1 VRKLEP
7 TLAPQQARSRES
19 LKKLLKAA
27 VEVLGQQ
34 GVAGTTIPRIAA
46 RAGLTPGAV
55 YRRFRN
61 KDVLLEIAILSILEG
76 QDKFLRRS
84 LSVEA
89 VAEIPFPRLAEQV
102 INSLVVSYRAN
113 ANLLRAVRQLLQEK
127 EGTPFW
133 KKAGKLEMLTFE
145 HLVDIFVTGGRGIEH
160 ADPRAAVALGL
171 VMIIGTLWEIVVN
184 PGDIKLWRGLLPK
197 DDKTLKGELTKSF
210 LSYMGVERSQPPQRV
225 RSGSHL

>member
-1 VRKLEP
+1 MRKPEQ

-19 LKKLLKAA
+19 LKRLLKAT

-46 RAGLTPGAV
+46 HAGLTPGAV

-61 KDVLLEIAILSILEG
+61 KDVLLETAILRVLED
-76 QDKFLRRS
+76 QTKVLLLL

-89 VAEIPFPRLAEQV
+89 AAEIPIATLAEQV

-113 ANLLRAVRQLLQEK
+113 ASLLRAIRQFLQEK
-127 EGTPFW
+127 EGSLFW
-133 KKAGKLEMLTFE
+133 KKASKLELRTFE
-145 HLVDIFVTGGRGIEH
+145 YLVAIFVTSGREIQH

-171 VMIIGTLWEIVVN
+171 MMVVGTLWEVVVN
-184 PGDIKLWRGLLPK
+184 PGDIKVWKGLLPK
-197 DDKTLKGELTKSF
+197 DDRTLKVELTRSF
-210 LSYMGVERSQPPQRV
+210 LRYLGAERPASSADR
-225 RSGSHL
+225 RATS